1 MSTSAAPT
9 AVARKRNART
19 AATSGFF
26 GTTLEYYDFFVYAT
40 ATALF
45 FGRLFFPDPSLGTLL
60 ALGSFAVAY
69 VARPFGAVM
78 WGHLGDR
85 FGRKKI
91 LIAILLTMGIATFLV
106 GCVPSYAAIG
116 PAAPVILVLLRVV
129 QGLSAGGEQA
139 GSALLALEH
148 APDDKRAFYTSWTQS
163 GTQFGNFLASVVFLP
178 LIAFLPD
185 DAMLAWGWRIPFW
198 VSAAVIALT
207 FVLRRRLAEP
217 DAFQELKREGLVT
230 EVPLV
235 EVLRDHWR
243 TVLRVAVAAFCV
255 APAPLVYVFGLA
267 YATNG
272 IGLSESRMVVLVAGS
287 SIALVAAQPLF
298 AMLSDRIGR
307 KPVFVTGTVGC
318 AALIP
323 VWLGAV
329 HAGNWT
335 LIYLAG
341 FAVMGVFM
349 SMVGGVIMATFLEMF
364 PAHIRF
370 TGAAVSFMLG
380 IVGTGFLPAI
390 AQSFVQNDPDNWPP
404 IAWLSA
410 AILIAAGVAVLTGP
424 ENYRVPTGELG
435 LTRGRGTVPTTGGPA
450 TPEVPARPVGERP
463 PA

>member
-1 MSTSAAPT
+1 MTSSAAPMV
-9 AVARKRNART
+9 VAQKRNART

-26 GTTLEYYDFFVYAT
+26 GTTLEFYDFFVYGT
-40 ATALF
+40 AAALF
-45 FGRLFFPDPSLGTLL
+45 FGRLFFPDPALGTLL
-60 ALGSFAVAY
+60 ALSSLAVAY
-69 VARPFGAVM
+69 VVRPFGAVL

-91 LIAILLTMGIATFLV
+91 LIAILLTMGIATFLI
-106 GCVPSYAAIG
+106 GCIPSYAAIG
-116 PAAPVILVLLRVV
+116 PAAPVILVLLRVI

-139 GSALLALEH
+139 GSGLLALEH
-148 APDDKRAFYTSWTQS
+148 APDGKRAFYTSWTQS
-163 GTQFGNFLASVVFLP
+163 GASFGNFVASVVFLP

-198 VSAAVIALT
+198 VSAVVVALT
-207 FVLRRRLAEP
+207 FVLRRRVTEP
-217 DAFQELKREGLVT
+217 ETYQELKREGLVT
-230 EVPLV
+230 KVPLV

-243 TVLRVAVAAFCV
+243 TVLRVAVVGFCI

-272 IGLSESRMVVLVAGS
+272 IGLSRSPMLVLIAGTSLAQVAT
-287 SIALVAAQPLF
+287 QPLF

-307 KPVFVTGTVGC
+307 KPVFVTGAVGC
-318 AALIP
+318 AALTP

-341 FAVMGVFM
+341 FAITTVFFSMQSGVLL
-349 SMVGGVIMATFLEMF
+349 ATFLEMF

-370 TGAAVSFMLG
+370 TGAAVSYMLG

-404 IAWLSA
+404 IAWLFA
-410 AILIAAGVAVLTGP
+410 AIMIAAGAAVLTGP
-424 ENYRVPTGELG
+424 ENFRVPTGELG
-435 LTRGRGTVPTTGGPA
+435 LTRARRSVPTTGDLV
-450 TPEVPARPVGERP
+450 TPVVPASPAGERP
-463 PA
+463 

>member
-1 MSTSAAPT
+1 MSASAAPT

-19 AATSGFF
+19 AAASGFF
-26 GTTLEYYDFFVYAT
+26 GTTLEFYDFFVYGT
-40 ATALF
+40 AAALF
-45 FGRLFFPDPSLGTLL
+45 FGQLFFPDPSLGTLL
-60 ALGSFAVAY
+60 ALSSLGVAY
-69 VARPFGAVM
+69 IARPFGAVV

-91 LIAILLTMGIATFLV
+91 LLAILLTMGIATFLV
-106 GCVPSYAAIG
+106 GCIPSYAAIG
-116 PAAPVILVLLRVV
+116 PAAPVILVLLRAI

-163 GTQFGNFLASVVFLP
+163 GAQFGNFLASLVFLP

-198 VSAAVIALT
+198 VSAVVIALT

-217 DAFQELKREGLVT
+217 ETYQELKREGLVT
-230 EVPLV
+230 EVPLA
-235 EVLRDHWR
+235 EVLRGHWR
-243 TVLRVAVAAFCV
+243 AVLRVAVAGFCI

-272 IGLSESRMVVLVAGS
+272 IGLSQSSMLVLVAGS
-287 SIALVAAQPLF
+287 SLALVATQPLF

-307 KPVFVTGTVGC
+307 KPVFVTGAVGC
-318 AALIP
+318 AALTP

-329 HAGNWT
+329 HAGDWT

-341 FAVMGVFM
+341 FAVMGIFM
-349 SMVGGVIMATFLEMF
+349 SMTAGVLLATFLEMF

-370 TGAAVSFMLG
+370 TGGAVSYMLG

-390 AQSFVQNDPDNWPP
+390 AQAFVQNDPDNWPP
-404 IAWLSA
+404 IAWLFA
-410 AILIAAGVAVLTGP
+410 AIMIAAGAAVLTGP

-435 LTRGRGTVPTTGGPA
+435 LSRASATVQPTGGPA
-450 TPEVPARPVGERP
+450 TPEVPATPVGERP